1 MAAEQVRFGPSWF
14 CLDTVDDNSL
24 AIRRSREVD
33 MWDKTVVIFHG
44 KEVVRY
50 HYREFFIGRI
60 RNSHQKLTTPAFI
73 FDFRIGAY

>member
-1 MAAEQVRFGPSWF
+1 MTTAWPFVEVG
-14 CLDTVDDNSL
+14 
-24 AIRRSREVD
+24 VD

-60 RNSHQKLTTPAFI
+60 RNSHQKLTHLLLYLILELEPI
-73 FDFRIGAY
+73 K